1 METTHLGLKSNYN
14 ETARNI
20 SSGSQ
25 KSTVNGRAESRS
37 KRTIRR
43 PAYWLEMR
51 GIKNN
56 VNKSSDEKEVLLK
69 GKRKSVHRE
78 SEDLKDPPKKK
89 QKISGKKA
97 AIGSTTELQNKKPLC
112 SEGTRNLWHR

>member
-1 METTHLGLKSNYN
+1 MFSRTKQFEEMETTPLGLNSNYN
-14 ETARNI
+14 ETASNI

-25 KSTVNGRAESRS
+25 KSAMNGRAESRS

-56 VNKSSDEKEVLLK
+56 VNKSSDEK
-69 GKRKSVHRE
+69 
-78 SEDLKDPPKKK
+78 
-89 QKISGKKA
+89 
-97 AIGSTTELQNKKPLC
+97 
-112 SEGTRNLWHR
+112 GTRHSWFSAKLFFLFSSFTRDGETG